1 LNILFEKQCLKLI
14 SPVRIKMTDDE
25 QFLDNFDTDD
35 NKSSRNDD
43 VELAEIAAQ
52 KDKELAERNKIARK
66 RIDELKEQKRL
77 KDLLDDEED
86 W

>member
-1 LNILFEKQCLKLI
+1 MI
-14 SPVRIKMTDDE
+14 DDE
-25 QFLDNFDTDD
+25 QFLDDFDADD
-35 NKSSRNDD
+35 DTTSKSDD
-43 VELAEIAAQ
+43 VELAEVAAK

>member
-1 LNILFEKQCLKLI
+1 
-14 SPVRIKMTDDE
+14 MTDDE

>member
-1 LNILFEKQCLKLI
+1 
-14 SPVRIKMTDDE
+14 VRIKMTDDE